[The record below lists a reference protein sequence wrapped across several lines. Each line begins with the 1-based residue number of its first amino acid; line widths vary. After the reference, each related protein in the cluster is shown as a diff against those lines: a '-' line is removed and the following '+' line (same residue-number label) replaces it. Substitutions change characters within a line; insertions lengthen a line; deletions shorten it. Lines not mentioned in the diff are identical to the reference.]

1 MAAAGVGVLREPPYG
16 AVPVATLDRGLGGSG
31 FDGGTGVPTTFG
43 DDGSRNWIWFAA
55 AAVGML
61 AVAFIVGGIA
71 VGAFGLG
78 SGGGNGGGSATTLKV
93 FPSSIQLPVGTTA
106 QLSTNAPFTLL
117 NQVQWV
123 ALQPTIASVTTS
135 GTVGTLSPGV
145 ATIVARYAFDT
156 TQFATSTI
164 TVLGPSIPTTTGT
177 TAVVRP

>member
-1 MAAAGVGVLREPPYG
+1 MTNQRMLFVLGV
-16 AVPVATLDRGLGGSG
+16 T
-31 FDGGTGVPTTFG
+31 
-43 DDGSRNWIWFAA
+43 
-55 AAVGML
+55 AAVALAACSEATEPML
-61 AVAFIVGGIA
+61 AMIPRATT
-71 VGAFGLG
+71 G
-78 SGGGNGGGSATTLKV
+78 SGGGSSSSTTLKV
-93 FPSSIQLPVGTTA
+93 SPSSIQLPLGSTV
-106 QLSTNAPFTLL
+106 QLSTNAPLSLL

-164 TVLGPSIPTTTGT
+164 TVLGPSIPPTTGTT